1 MIAHKAYNLLQEKY
15 AIMCIMGFKPIL
27 TNNIYIV

>member
-1 MIAHKAYNLLQEKY
+1 MIVHKAYSLLQEKY

-27 TNNIYIV
+27 TNNNF

>member
-27 TNNIYIV
+27 TKNIYIV